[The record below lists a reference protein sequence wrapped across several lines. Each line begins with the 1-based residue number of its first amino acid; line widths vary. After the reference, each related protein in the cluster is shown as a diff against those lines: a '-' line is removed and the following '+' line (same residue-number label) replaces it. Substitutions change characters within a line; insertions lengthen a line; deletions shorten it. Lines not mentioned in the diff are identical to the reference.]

1 MSKVVYVDG
10 KNIFVVSKSPS
21 SNKKITGSNADIVQT
36 YTFSIEQYR
45 LANSKK
51 KFAMKDFFAL
61 DSSCCLDCPFSGNQR
76 AKDKSLTQGCYTH
89 KFMQYAG
96 FLSMLRRIEPSK
108 LTPFDEDKR
117 RSILRLCEASYVR
130 FGTYGEPSLMDATLV
145 SQMARVAKVWT
156 GYTHQWS
163 KSWAK
168 EYSSW
173 FMASVHT
180 ESEVD
185 LAGQLD
191 YRSFL
196 SKDKDDPV
204 SGVVCPASKEA
215 GYKSTCDKCGLCSGT
230 MGKGKKNV
238 TINLH

>member
-1 MSKVVYVDG
+1 MPKVVYVDG
-10 KNIFVVSKSPS
+10 GNLFVVSKSPS

-36 YTFSIEQYR
+36 YTFSLEQYR
-45 LANSKK
+45 LANSGR
-51 KFAMKDFFAL
+51 KFAMKEFFAL

-89 KFMQYAG
+89 KALQYSG
-96 FLSMLRRIEPSK
+96 FLSMLRRIKPQDVT
-108 LTPFDEDKR
+108 LLDDDKR
-117 RSILRLCEASYVR
+117 RRIVSLCDASYVR

-156 GYTHQWS
+156 GYTHQWA
-163 KSWAK
+163 KPWAK
-168 EYSSW
+168 EYGSW

-185 LAGQLD
+185 LAEQLD

-196 SKDKDDPV
+196 SKGADDPV

-230 MGKGKKNV
+230 TGKGKKNV